1 MIPSLTVRQSDLS
14 DLEASRASFPQ
25 QFKSI
30 SFAVWDVG
38 CQDKGSLGAVV
49 KLMPC
54 DHEVT
59 GSSPGTSLLQKCREK
74 LHTKRPKWSD
84 P

>member
-38 CQDKGSLGAVV
+38 CQDKVRIRPFYLDDDTFDSMLFGVANF
-49 KLMPC
+49 MC
-54 DHEVT
+54 DMAICNVELT
-59 GSSPGTSLLQKCREK
+59 Q
-74 LHTKRPKWSD
+74 
-84 P
+84 